1 MKMSKVLNENP
12 KIIAFLC
19 RWCSSNAADIAG
31 VSRFEYPANYIPI
44 VTPCSGRVEPSYVF
58 DAFAEGADGVL
69 VAGCHL
75 GDCHYISGNYKTFK
89 RMMLV
94 KELAKNMG
102 IEEERIRLEWI
113 SSAEAT
119 KLVKITKEML
129 EELKHLPPA
138 NYGKEGISQEDK
150 K

>member
-1 MKMSKVLNENP
+1 MKMSKVLNPKP

-31 VSRFEYPANYIPI
+31 VSRFEYPPNFIPI

-58 DAFAEGADGVL
+58 EAFSEGADGVL

-75 GDCHYISGNYKTFK
+75 GDCHYISGNYKTLK
-89 RMMLV
+89 RMLLV
-94 KELAKNMG
+94 KELAKNLG

-119 KLVKITKEML
+119 KLVKVTKDMVEK
-129 EELKHLPPA
+129 LKHLPPA
-138 NYGKEGISQEDK
+138 NFKIEVTSEEDTK
-150 K
+150 